1 MCVARFGVLPQTSP
15 KFYQNF
21 IFPLELSR
29 LRALHCSRRERG
41 KEHSENIEQ
50 NRKGYKNEFGQES
63 VLCSGLVSRAG
74 RILVSHTKEK
84 GEITMTTY
92 VNVNLKK
99 IHVRKS
105 ETYGLF
111 LEPGDSAE
119 WRVLFL
125 VTDQS
130 LSPIQGQIMYMSDEC
145 RRSRCL

>member
-1 MCVARFGVLPQTSP
+1 
-15 KFYQNF
+15 
-21 IFPLELSR
+21 
-29 LRALHCSRRERG
+29 
-41 KEHSENIEQ
+41 
-50 NRKGYKNEFGQES
+50 
-63 VLCSGLVSRAG
+63 
-74 RILVSHTKEK
+74 
-84 GEITMTTY
+84 MTTY